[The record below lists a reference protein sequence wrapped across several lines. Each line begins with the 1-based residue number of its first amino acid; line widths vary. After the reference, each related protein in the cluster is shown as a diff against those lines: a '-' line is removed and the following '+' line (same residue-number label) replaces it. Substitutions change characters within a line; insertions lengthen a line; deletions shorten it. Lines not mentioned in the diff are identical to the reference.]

1 MSVSP
6 VVAAE
11 HRHRVGKILVDPRLT
26 TRGRALALWNYIFR
40 HEITNGT
47 QFLATS
53 DGGLYAVLGD
63 SNQVIPLPR
72 AARGGDRWFSYF
84 HTKYGLSERE
94 EHTQALYAVFR
105 HYAMEHGTKVELR
118 RFAAVKPTNFTG
130 YLSSYDGQMY
140 QIESEDEI
148 TKVPNGTDGVF
159 FADDDWG
166 CPCEPDIGPHGELLD
181 RLTDLNFAPSGL
193 SGITPAQ
200 QKMALVVWLF
210 ALGLPDLMPTKPIM
224 LIEGVKGSG
233 KTAAPSL
240 AQLVLMGEDKAM
252 MLQRNKEDDFLVIL
266 LRSPIAL
273 FDNTDSYIEWVPDAV
288 AAYCTGVGLDKRRL
302 YSDDESVRI
311 KPQAFIAISTRNP
324 ASFRRDD
331 VADRCLILRL
341 ERRAT
346 FMSWRQLKRQMLDA
360 RPRLFGE
367 YLWFLGRILRE
378 LRTMHA
384 EGEEFGLSET
394 HRMADF
400 AALATIVGRVVGW
413 EPEAVAGMLDAMEHE
428 RDAFINEED
437 PLVDLLQKWATYTP
451 RNGPANLGRLI
462 SGVDLHSELNMLAQA
477 GNTVFKESP
486 RSLGQKLRSS
496 HIEQEFHVEMV
507 PVRGQKMYCLRR
519 HGESKLQ
526 VVV

>member
-1 MSVSP
+1 MPVSP

-11 HRHRVGKILVDPRLT
+11 HRARVGKILVDPRLT
-26 TRGRALALWNYIFR
+26 QRGRQLALWNYIFR
-40 HEITNGT
+40 HEVMNGT
-47 QFLATS
+47 QFLATT
-53 DGGLYAVLGD
+53 DGALYAVLGET
-63 SNQVIPLPR
+63 NQVIPLPR
-72 AARGGDRWFSYF
+72 AGRGGDRWFSYF
-84 HTKYGLSERE
+84 HTKYGLNERE
-94 EHTQALYAVFR
+94 DSTQALYAVFR
-105 HYAMEHGTKVELR
+105 HYAMEHGTRVELR
-118 RFAAVKPTNFTG
+118 RFAALKPETFTG

-140 QIESEDEI
+140 QITSEAEI
-148 TKVPNGTDGVF
+148 TRVPNGTDGVF

-166 CPCEPDIGPHGELLD
+166 VPCEPDIAPHGELLA

-200 QKMALVVWLF
+200 QKMALIVWLF

-240 AQLVLMGEDKAM
+240 AQLVLLGEDKAM

-331 VADRCLILRL
+331 VADRCIILRL
-341 ERRAT
+341 ERRST

-367 YLWFLGRILRE
+367 YLWFIGRILRE

-384 EGEEFGLSET
+384 EGIEFGLAET

-400 AALATIVGRVVGW
+400 AALATVVGRVVGW
-413 EPEAVAGMLDAMEHE
+413 DPAEVAAMLDALEAE
-428 RDAFINEED
+428 RDSFINEED
-437 PLVDLLQKWATYTP
+437 PLVDLLQRWLNYRP
-451 RNGPANLGRLI
+451 RTGVSNIGRLI
-462 SGVDLHSELNMLAQA
+462 SAMELHAELDTLAQA
-477 GNTVFKESP
+477 ANMHWKESP

-496 HIEQEFHVEMV
+496 HIEQEFRVEV
-507 PVRGQKMYCLRR
+507 IPHNGQKMYRFHRLADA
-519 HGESKLQ
+519 HLEL
-526 VVV
+526 VP

>member
-11 HRHRVGKILVDPRLT
+11 HRTRVGKILVDPRLT

-40 HEITNGT
+40 HEIVNGT
-47 QFLATS
+47 QFLATA
-53 DGGLYAVLGD
+53 DGNLYAVLGD

-72 AARGGDRWFSYF
+72 AGRGGDRWFSYF
-84 HTKYGLSERE
+84 HSKYGLSERE

-118 RFAAVKPTNFTG
+118 RFAAVKNENFTG

-140 QIESEDEI
+140 KIESEDEI
-148 TKVPNGTDGVF
+148 EKIPNGTDGVF

-166 CPCEPDIGPHGELLD
+166 VPCEPDIGPHGELLD
-181 RLTDLNFAPSGL
+181 RLTDLNFAASGL

-240 AQLVLMGEDKAM
+240 AQLVLLGEDKAM

-331 VADRCLILRL
+331 VADRCVILRL

-384 EGEEFGLSET
+384 EGEEFGLEET

-413 EPEAVAGMLDAMEHE
+413 APEDVASMLDALEAE

-437 PLVDLLQKWATYTP
+437 PLVDLLQKWCTYRART
-451 RNGPANLGRLI
+451 GVSNLGRQI
-462 SGVDLHSELNMLAQA
+462 SGIELHCELDMLAQA
-477 GNTVFKESP
+477 SNMQFKESP
-486 RSLGQKLRSS
+486 RSLSQKLRSS
-496 HIEQEFHVEMV
+496 HIEQEFRVEVV
-507 PVRGQKMYCLRR
+507 PVKGQKMYRFWR
-519 HGESKLQ
+519 HSDAKLE
-526 VVV
+526 VVL